1 MSDADVIKSSLVD
14 SRSFEVLFDR
24 HFRSIFRF
32 LQGRVG
38 VQLAEDLAS
47 ETFVVAFGRRDSYDL
62 SREDARPWLYGIATN
77 LLREHRRAEER
88 HLSAYGRMT
97 DEHGSAPG
105 PTPEHLDPE
114 LSAALLGL
122 SHEERS
128 LILLL
133 AWAELTYEEL
143 ADVLGVPVGTIRSRV
158 SRVRSKLSA
167 LLAPVTGS
175 VETSWSGLA

>member
-1 MSDADVIKSSLVD
+1 MSDAELIESSLVEANA
-14 SRSFEVLFDR
+14 FAGVFDR
-24 HFRSIFRF
+24 HFRAIYRF

-47 ETFVVAFGRRDSYDL
+47 ETFMVAFRRRRYYDL

-77 LLREHRRAEER
+77 LVREHRRAEER
-88 HLSAYGRMT
+88 HLRAYARMSDESA
-97 DEHGSAPG
+97 SATG
-105 PTPEHLDPE
+105 QTPEHLDPG
-114 LSAALLGL
+114 LSAALLEL

-133 AWAELTYEEL
+133 AWADLTYEQL
-143 ADVLGVPVGTIRSRV
+143 AHALDVPVGTVRSRV

-167 LLAPVTGS
+167 LRMPVNADVEASGS
-175 VETSWSGLA
+175 GIA